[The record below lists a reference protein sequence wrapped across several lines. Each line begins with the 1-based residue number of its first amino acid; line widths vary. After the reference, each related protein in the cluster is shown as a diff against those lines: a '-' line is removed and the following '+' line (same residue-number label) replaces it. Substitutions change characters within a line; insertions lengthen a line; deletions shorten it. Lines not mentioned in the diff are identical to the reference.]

1 MNFLSKMFNK
11 ELELERLKPFGDGV
25 THLEYPSCLLHELL
39 QETVLKYPKLT
50 AYDYFGKEVS
60 YQKFYNKIEQA
71 AKSLKVLGVKKG
83 DRVTICM
90 PNTPEAIMLVYAVN
104 MVGAIANMIHPLSSE
119 NEIEY
124 YIDIS
129 KSKYI
134 LTLDLLK
141 TRILKATKNQN
152 IERII
157 LTSVSDSMPLVVKTA
172 YTAQQI
178 VKDKLN
184 KKEQVIEELDESK
197 IILWHEFYDLGYSYI
212 KNDYKIKSS
221 GEEEAVILYSGGT
234 TGKPKGVRLSNNA
247 INSMA
252 FQVIS
257 RVESARPGKSVLSI
271 LPIFHGFGLACCIHT
286 VLLAGMKSY
295 LIPKFK
301 PEELPKMI
309 KKKKPHL
316 IVGVPTLFE
325 ALTNSKE
332 TSKTYLKSVTDC
344 ISGGDI
350 LKPELRKKVNKYL
363 LEHGSSAQ
371 LRVGYGLTESVAV
384 VILSPSY
391 YYKEGAIGIPMPD
404 TEIKIFK
411 PDSFR
416 ECKPNK
422 KGEIC
427 VSGPSMM
434 MGYLNEPEETKNTLA
449 LHPNGKV
456 WLRTGDIGYK
466 NREGIIF
473 FESRLKRI
481 IITSGYNVYPQY
493 MEQLLALHPAIE
505 TAVVVGVPHP
515 YKKQVPVANIVL
527 KENYAPSQELTKS
540 IKRYLEKSVAK
551 YSMPL
556 AYEYIKSVPKT
567 LIGKVNF
574 KKLEEECTKK
584 YGSDNK

>member
-1 MNFLSKMFNK
+1 MFNK
-11 ELELERLKPFGDGV
+11 ELEPERLKPFGDGV
-25 THLEYPSCLLHELL
+25 THIEYPSCSLHELL
-39 QETVLKYPKLT
+39 KETVLKYSKLT

-60 YQKFYNKIEQA
+60 YQKFYEKIEHA

-83 DRVTICM
+83 DRITICM
-90 PNTPEAIMLVYAVN
+90 PNTPEAIILVYAVN
-104 MVGAIANMIHPLSSE
+104 MVGGSANMIHPLSSE
-119 NEIEY
+119 NEMEY

-141 TRILKATKNQN
+141 NRILKATKNQN

-157 LTSVSDSMPLVVKTA
+157 MASVSESMPIVIKTA
-172 YTAQQI
+172 YIAQQLI
-178 VKDKLN
+178 KAKLN
-184 KKEQVIEELDESK
+184 KTPQVIEELDESK
-197 IILWHEFYDLGYSYI
+197 IILWQEFYNLGYSYN
-212 KNDYKIKSS
+212 KNDYKAKVL
-221 GEEEAVILYSGGT
+221 GEKEAVILYSGGT

-252 FQVIS
+252 LQAIS
-257 RVESARPGKSVLSI
+257 RIESAKPGNSVLSI
-271 LPIFHGFGLACCIHT
+271 LPIFHGFGLACCVHT
-286 VLLAGMKSY
+286 VLLAGMKSHF
-295 LIPKFK
+295 IPKFT

-309 KKKKPHL
+309 KKKKPNL
-316 IVGVPTLFE
+316 VVGVPTLFE
-325 ALTNSKE
+325 ALASSNE

-363 LEHGSSAQ
+363 IEHGSSAQ

-391 YYKEGAIGIPMPD
+391 YYKEGAIGIAMPD
-404 TEIKIFK
+404 TEAKIFK
-411 PDSFR
+411 PDTFK

-434 MGYLNEPEETKNTLA
+434 MGYLNEPEETKNTLVT
-449 LHPNGKV
+449 HPDGKV

-466 NREGIIF
+466 NRDEIIF
-473 FESRLKRI
+473 FESRLKRL
-481 IITSGYNVYPQY
+481 IITSGYNIYPQY
-493 MEQLLALHPAIE
+493 MEQLLVLYPAVE
-505 TAVVVGVPHP
+505 AAVVVGVPHP

-527 KENYAPSQELTKS
+527 KENYAPSEELTQS
-540 IKRYLEKSVAK
+540 IKKYLEKSVAK

-556 AYEYIKSVPKT
+556 AYEYIKTVPKT
-567 LIGKVNF
+567 LIGKVNY

-584 YGSDNK
+584 YGKEQK